1 MKERLR
7 VTFYTLL
14 IPKIVLIIKVTY
26 LYTGMELRLGR
37 RENKVR
43 EVVLLFFLNMYFSV
57 LHTK

>member
-1 MKERLR
+1 MNKMKSRKDSLVFHMKERLR

-37 RENKVR
+37 RR
-43 EVVLLFFLNMYFSV
+43 IR
-57 LHTK
+57 